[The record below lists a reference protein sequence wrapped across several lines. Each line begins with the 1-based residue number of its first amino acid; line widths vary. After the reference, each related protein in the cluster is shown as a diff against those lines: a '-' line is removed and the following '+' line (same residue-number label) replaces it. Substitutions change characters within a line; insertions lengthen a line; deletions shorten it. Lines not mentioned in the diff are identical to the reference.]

1 MKTLAFIGILVFGA
15 AAYGQDCSKGNCQAP
30 MVKEVVKLPFR
41 VVGAV
46 LPNCQAG
53 SCSTGCVEQVV
64 VSAETQSPCQQ
75 AAKVR
80 NCGFFAKLRSRVK
93 CCR

>member
-1 MKTLAFIGILVFGA
+1 MRTLAFIGILVFGA

-46 LPNCQAG
+46 LPSCQAG
-53 SCSTGCVEQVV
+53 SCSTGCAEQVV
-64 VSAETQSPCQQ
+64 AVEAEAPCQQ
-75 AAKVR
+75 VAKVR
-80 NCGFFAKLRSRVK
+80 RCGFFAKLRSRVK